1 MSYAKLKGRI
11 IEIFGSQEA
20 FANEMGI
27 SKSGMSMRLNNKV
40 KWTLEE
46 VYKAKN
52 LLQIEDAEISAYF
65 FTPKVR

>member
-11 IEIFGSQEA
+11 IEIYGSQEA
-20 FANEMGI
+20 FASAMEM
-27 SKSGMSMRLNNKV
+27 SKSSVSMRLNNKV
-40 KWTLEE
+40 RWSLDE

-52 LLQIEDAEISAYF
+52 LLNINDSEISAYF